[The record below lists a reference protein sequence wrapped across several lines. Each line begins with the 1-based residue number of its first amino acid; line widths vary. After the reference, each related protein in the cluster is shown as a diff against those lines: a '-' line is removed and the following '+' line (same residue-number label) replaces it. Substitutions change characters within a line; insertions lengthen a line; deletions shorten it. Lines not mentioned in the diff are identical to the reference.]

1 MKAKFN
7 IKIYTY
13 NEKKNQIENYS
24 ITCKRP
30 IYGYCKKCNIGF
42 IFLTASVFLSLA
54 VGILCMFLSA
64 NDYIPSFSVAIC
76 LCAMFIL
83 TLLDAIIFAPIFDS
97 DKFKEEMEKIKNV
110 VCVEEIKKSNESYED
125 CVALKQY
132 HDKKLKLLCYK
143 AIYEKDGES
152 LYEILKIIANAE

>member
-7 IKIYTY
+7 IKMYTY

-24 ITCKRP
+24 ITCKKP
-30 IYGYCKKCNIGF
+30 IYGYCEKCKIGS
-42 IFLTASVFLSLA
+42 ILLTASIFLSLA
-54 VGILCMFLSA
+54 AGILCMFLSA

-76 LCAMFIL
+76 LCTMFIL
-83 TLLDAIIFAPIFDS
+83 TLLYAIIFAPIFDS
-97 DKFKEEMEKIKNV
+97 DKFREEMEKIKNA
-110 VCVEEIKKSNESYED
+110 VCAEEIKKSNKSYQD
-125 CVALKQY
+125 CVALKKY

-143 AIYEKDGES
+143 AVYEKDGES